1 MIACGIRRH
10 QNWRIGP
17 SLLGKNGSWILNS
30 TEAIVEIWKD
40 ISEYRS
46 IYPQLV
52 EFELVRT
59 IGVHQCLWRNKLFEE
74 KLTLLW
80 GTLREVIISVIDND
94 WIWIWTL
101 NSSLI
106 SGWIDT
112 TTSFSYISSSGS
124 DIGVIFVDVHRVFD
138 VFRVPEGEFNRL
150 ISKFDHCYQ
159 LHQAYQTII
168 LCY

>member
-1 MIACGIRRH
+1 MIARGIRHH

-17 SLLGKNGSWILNS
+17 SLFRRKKTMVGTLNS
-30 TEAIVEIWKD
+30 TKDIVEIWIHICD
-40 ISEYRS
+40 YRS

-59 IGVHQCLWRNKLFEE
+59 IGVYQCVWRNKLFGDI
-74 KLTLLW
+74 W

-101 NSSLI
+101 NSSYI

-112 TTSFSYISSSGS
+112 MIPFSYISSSGN
-124 DIGVIFVDVHRVFD
+124 DTGVIFVAIHCVFD
-138 VFRVPEGEFNRL
+138 VLRVPEGEFNRL
-150 ISKFDHCYQ
+150 RSKLDHCYQ
-159 LHQAYQTII
+159 LHQTYQTII